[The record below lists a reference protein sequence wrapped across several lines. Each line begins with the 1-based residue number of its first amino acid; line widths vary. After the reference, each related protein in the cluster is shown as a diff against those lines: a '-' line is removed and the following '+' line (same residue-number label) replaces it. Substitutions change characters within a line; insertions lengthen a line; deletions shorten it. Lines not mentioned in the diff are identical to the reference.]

1 MKKHTILYVSASGAI
16 SGAERSL
23 LTMLD
28 ALDQAEF
35 TPVVAAPAG
44 DLLAE
49 VRARGVRTLYAPL
62 APLLRPRTLR
72 AGWELVHTV
81 RVARNAMDALLQEI
95 NPDIVH
101 ANTTS
106 AMAYTTRASCP
117 VIWQVR
123 DLSPIG
129 QYGRLLYQ
137 RATRVAVISSAV
149 REDLLG
155 YSLDD
160 GEKMRVLPPAVDTDH
175 FIPCDD
181 NAEIRTKMGL
191 PTDVPLIGLIAQF
204 VPWKRHD
211 LFLDA
216 LEQMLD
222 KKWHA
227 VLCGADFGHRP
238 DYVNHLQARIAISPL
253 AGRVTWLPWQVDVV
267 PFISALDILTLTSK
281 REPFGRALLEAMSC
295 GKAVVAVDEGGV
307 RDLITDAKTGILVP
321 AEVDELTA
329 ALKDLLAHPKK
340 RTQLGTAARES
351 VIENFNIANQ
361 RILLTDLYR
370 ELC

>member
-1 MKKHTILYVSASGAI
+1 MRTILYVSASGAI

-28 ALDQAEF
+28 ALDQAEY

-44 DLLAE
+44 DLLSE
-49 VRARGVRTLYAPL
+49 VRERGIRTLYVPL
-62 APLLRPRTLR
+62 APLMRPRTLR
-72 AGWELVHTV
+72 AGLEIVHTV
-81 RVARNAMDALLQEI
+81 RVARNAMDGLLAEI
-95 NPDIVH
+95 KPDIVH

-106 AMAYTTRASCP
+106 AIAYTTRARCP

-149 REDLLG
+149 REDVMG
-155 YSLDD
+155 YAFDD
-160 GEKMRVLPPAVDTDH
+160 GEKIRLLPPAVDTSK
-175 FIPCDD
+175 FFPRDD
-181 NAEIRTKMGL
+181 TTEIRAKYGL
-191 PTDVPLIGLIAQF
+191 PIDVPLIGLVAQF

-216 LEQMLD
+216 LEQMQD
-222 KKWHA
+222 EKWHA

-238 DYVNHLQARIAISPL
+238 DYVNHLQARIAISPI
-253 AGRVTWLPWQVDVV
+253 ANRITWLPWQVDSA
-267 PFISALDILTLTSK
+267 PLLSALDVLALTSK

-295 GKAVVAVDEGGV
+295 GTAVVAVDEGGV
-307 RDLITDAKTGILVP
+307 RDFITPGKTGILVS
-321 AEVDELTA
+321 AEVDELVGA
-329 ALKDLLAHPKK
+329 FKDLLAHANK
-340 RTQLGTAARES
+340 RSELGTAARAS
-351 VIENFNIANQ
+351 VTANFNLANQ
-361 RILLTDLYR
+361 RVLLNDLYR
-370 ELC
+370 EL